1 MKKKAAVEKI
11 DKFAR
16 LYRGFK
22 LIVRPGS
29 MDFMK
34 YPTRIGN
41 TLFYIDNNGNYQKS
55 KKDNERD

>member
-1 MKKKAAVEKI
+1 MKKKTPPKI
-11 DKFAR
+11 DRFAR
-16 LYRGFK
+16 LYTGLK

-41 TLFYIDNNGNYQKS
+41 TLFYVDENGSYKKS
-55 KKDNERD
+55 TKDSQSN

>member
-1 MKKKAAVEKI
+1 MKKKTPLKI
-11 DKFAR
+11 DRFAKI
-16 LYRGFK
+16 YKGMK

-41 TLFYIDNNGNYQKS
+41 TLFYVDENGSYKKS
-55 KKDNERD
+55 TENS

>member
-1 MKKKAAVEKI
+1 MKKKTPPKI
-11 DKFAR
+11 DRFAR
-16 LYRGFK
+16 LYTGLK

-41 TLFYIDNNGNYQKS
+41 TLFYVDENGSYKKS
-55 KKDNERD
+55 TKDS